1 MTTSIGKTTG
11 KTVLVGLCVSVM
23 LGVACATPTT
33 KTRAIRIPPE
43 GTSST
48 TATAEMEDS
57 VMVETRK
64 TAAAEMECPAEELLV
79 TCTRRDGTG
88 GCVAIQAKGC
98 GKTLEYSFGND

>member
-1 MTTSIGKTTG
+1 MMMTPIGKTI
-11 KTVLVGLCVSVM
+11 LVGLCAAM
-23 LGVACATPTT
+23 LLGVGCAST
-33 KTRAIRIPPE
+33 KAKKVKAIRIPPE

>member
-1 MTTSIGKTTG
+1 MTIGKTI
-11 KTVLVGLCVSVM
+11 LVGLCAAM
-23 LGVACATPTT
+23 LLGAGCAST
-33 KTRAIRIPPE
+33 KAKKAKAIRIPPE